1 MNLLKDLWS
10 HIKEWSD
17 WKMKDWIKSRYCS
30 DRSYLDIKLDD
41 RRSSIVL
48 QSSWRHR
55 LGGKGGAL
63 KTIAKVVDE
72 IHTSEEEKLDKKILM
87 QRIQQKLAEKQLDVN
102 AKEAS
107 HRSVFVAGWRPF
119 IGWIGGLALMFE
131 FILSPC
137 IEWYAKFAGLNLTAP
152 EIQDWAPS
160 SHCHFNARSRRDEK
174 FREGKGSY

>member
-1 MNLLKDLWS
+1 MLNLLGG
-10 HIKEWSD
+10 I
-17 WKMKDWIKSRYCS
+17 
-30 DRSYLDIKLDD
+30 
-41 RRSSIVL
+41 
-48 QSSWRHR
+48 

-107 HRSVFVAGWRPF
+107 HRSIFVAGWRPF

-152 EIQDWAPS
+152 EIQTGPLLAIVTS
-160 SHCHFNARSRRDEK
+160 MLGVAGMRSFEK
-174 FREGKGSY
+174 AKGLTK